1 MIEKLNIKIN
11 EEIEKQLK
19 KENLTLEDLKYL
31 IEIKTSLQMQK
42 RFDDI
47 DLVNGGFV
55 PIDTK
60 E

>member
-1 MIEKLNIKIN
+1 MIEKINIKIN

-31 IEIKTSLQMQK
+31 IEIKNSLKMEK
-42 RFDDI
+42 KFDEI
-47 DLVNGGFV
+47 DLSNGGFV
-55 PIDTK
+55 PIDIK

>member
-19 KENLTLEDLKYL
+19 KEDLTLEDLKYL
-31 IEIKTSLQMQK
+31 IEIKNSLKMEK
-42 RFDDI
+42 RLDEI
-47 DLVNGGFV
+47 DLSNRGFV
-55 PIDTK
+55 PIDIK